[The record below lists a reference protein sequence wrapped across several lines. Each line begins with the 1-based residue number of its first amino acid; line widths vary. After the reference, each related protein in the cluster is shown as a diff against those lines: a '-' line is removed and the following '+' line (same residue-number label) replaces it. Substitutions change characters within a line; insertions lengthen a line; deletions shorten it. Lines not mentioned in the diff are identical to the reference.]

1 MMLNKELEVTL
12 NKAGDSQL
20 KIKPDQD
27 KLGFGVH
34 FTDHMFVMH
43 WNHEQGWHNAEIC
56 AYQNFSLDPAAMVF
70 HYGQEIFEGLKAYRD
85 ADNQILLFRP
95 MDNLNRMNNSAL
107 RLCMPRIPMEEVLKA
122 MKALVYLDR
131 EWVPGNEGA
140 TLYIRPTM
148 IATEPAL
155 GLKPSS
161 QYTFFIIMSPVGAY
175 YAEGFNPVR
184 IYVEETYVRA
194 VSGGVGEAKTG
205 GNYAASVKALT
216 EAQQKGYAQVLW
228 LDAVERK
235 YVEEVG
241 TSNIFFV
248 IDDQLITPPLSGTI
262 LPGITRDS
270 VLQLARDLGIKTL
283 ERKITIDEIFQ
294 ARENGSLKEV
304 FSTGTAA
311 VISPVGELCYRDQV
325 ITINGYKPGD
335 LSTMFF
341 NELQALQRGQRE
353 DKHNWLVRVA

>member
-1 MMLNKELEVTL
+1 MLNKELVITL
-12 NKAGDSQL
+12 NKAEESQL
-20 KIKPDQD
+20 KTKPDQD

-43 WNHEQGWHNAEIC
+43 WNRELGWHNAEIC

-85 ADNQILLFRP
+85 PDGQILLFRP
-95 MDNLNRMNNSAL
+95 TDNLNRMNASAL
-107 RLCMPRIPMEEVLKA
+107 RMCMPRFSVNEVLKA
-122 MKALVYLDR
+122 MKALIYLDR
-131 EWVPGNEGA
+131 TWVPENEGA
-140 TLYIRPTM
+140 TLYLRPTM
-148 IATEPAL
+148 IATEASL

-184 IYVEETYVRA
+184 IYVEDTYVRA
-194 VSGGVGEAKTG
+194 VAGGVGEAKTG

-216 EAQQKGYAQVLW
+216 EAQQKGFAQVLW

-235 YVEEVG
+235 YVEEIG

-248 IDDQLITPPLSGTI
+248 IDDELITPPLSGTI

-270 VLQLARDLGIKTL
+270 IMQLARDRGIKTS
-283 ERKITIDEIFQ
+283 ERKITIDEVFQ
-294 ARENGSLKEV
+294 AQKDGSLKEI

-311 VISPVGELCYRDQV
+311 VISPVGELSYRDQV
-325 ITINGYKPGD
+325 ISINNGEAGE
-335 LSTMFF
+335 LSKLLF

-353 DKHNWLVRVA
+353 DKHNWLVRVG